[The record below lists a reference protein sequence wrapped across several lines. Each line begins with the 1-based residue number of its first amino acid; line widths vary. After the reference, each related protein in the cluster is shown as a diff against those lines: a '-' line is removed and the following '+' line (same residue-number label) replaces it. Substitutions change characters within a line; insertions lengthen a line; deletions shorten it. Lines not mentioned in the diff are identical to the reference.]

1 MFFSTYKVTL
11 KNLFRSVSF
20 WIALLVLITVA
31 IYQVNSISY
40 NYYDLNLKEMIY
52 DDDPRFVFNYQSYIK
67 QFDGAVSALLQY
79 IVPFFAVITTTLI
92 LSRDY
97 DDKFFEIE
105 KSAGSKP
112 LYYLLGRFS
121 ALLSINY
128 VLVLI
133 LNFAVFHFIILTR
146 GGVEGMAFGEYIAD
160 STVRLLLNNV
170 VRALPCI
177 IFYICLTYFAGTLFK
192 NGIFA
197 SIIGMAYLIF
207 CYVYDVILVANQGTF
222 IEYIRPNDPLK
233 LVYYM
238 YYHNTEWFDWMLK
251 TFQTSLFDAML
262 CVVIIISISICFA
275 VGAYMR
281 LRKRTV

>member
-1 MFFSTYKVTL
+1 MFFTTYKTTL

-20 WIALLVLITVA
+20 WISLLILIAVA
-31 IYQVNSISY
+31 VYQVNSISY
-40 NYYDLNLKEMIY
+40 SYYDLNLKEMIY
-52 DDDPRFVFNYQSYIK
+52 DDDPRFIFTYQSYIK

-105 KSAGSKP
+105 KSSGSRP
-112 LYYLLGRFS
+112 SCYLLGRFS
-121 ALLSINY
+121 ALITLNY
-128 VLVLI
+128 ALVLL
-133 LNFAVFHFIILTR
+133 LNIVVFHSIILPR
-146 GGVEGMAFGEYIAD
+146 GGVDGMALNEYITD
-160 STVRLLLNNV
+160 STIRLLLNNV
-170 VRALPCI
+170 VRVLPCI
-177 IFYICLTYFAGTLFK
+177 IFYVCFTYFAGTLLK

-238 YYHNTEWFDWMLK
+238 YYHNTEWFDWMLE
-251 TFQTSLFDAML
+251 TFQTSLSDAIL
-262 CVVIIISISICFA
+262 CIVIIIGMSICFA
-275 VGAYMR
+275 VGAYLR
-281 LRKRTV
+281 LRKRTI